1 MEEKAESAETSRV
14 GSASADAL
22 RTIDEVR
29 ALLESANPENLAERA
44 AAIGEK
50 LDASRHSLEK
60 AARQTGGSL
69 GEALL
74 GAERSLRHELDE
86 AEESIRANPL
96 GALLAAAAL
105 GLLLGILISRHR

>member
-1 MEEKAESAETSRV
+1 MDESAESASAGQVE
-14 GSASADAL
+14 SASAHAL
-22 RTIDEVR
+22 KTIDEVR
-29 ALLESANPENLAERA
+29 ALLESATQENLAERA

-50 LDASRHSLEK
+50 LDASRQHLEQ

-69 GEALL
+69 GDALL
-74 GAERSLRHELDE
+74 GAERGLRHELDE
-86 AEESIRANPL
+86 AERSIRANPL